1 MRIRCIQWT
10 TLFVCIMLMASTLAG
25 CFGGHDQDS
34 DNSFGKNGK
43 PYAGTSITAYMGV
56 SPAAD
61 VIRSMLP
68 EFESQTG
75 LKVNLQILANEQLSQ
90 KLSVQLTAGSSN
102 PDVFMIRPLEEV
114 KLFHKNGWVQPLDE
128 YVRRNPDYDFDDF
141 SKSAIESTTAD
152 GKLISVPLSTEQ
164 QILYY
169 RKDLLEQAGI
179 PVPKTLD
186 ELEEAVKKLHDP
198 DNGVYGFV
206 ARGQR
211 NALVTQLSSFL
222 YSEGADFQKDGKATI
237 NTPEAIKGI
246 SRYANLLK
254 NYGPPGVL
262 NMAWPQA
269 MGVFAQGKAAFF
281 TDASAIYSS
290 MLDPG
295 TSKIVNKVG
304 FAMFPAGQAGAKP
317 FNITAWGMAMNSA
330 SANKEAAWTFIEWA
344 TGKDLVLKSQQ
355 RGNPG
360 ARNSVWNDPQGV
372 SGFPEEYIP
381 VISESIQV
389 GVGHDRPQVISVSEA
404 RDIIGDI
411 VIKGLLGEDIK
422 DAADKAN
429 QAYQAIIDREKA
441 K

>member
-1 MRIRCIQWT
+1 MRTRLIQWT
-10 TLFVCIMLMASTLAG
+10 TLFAGIMLMASALAG
-25 CFGGHDQDS
+25 CFGGNDQDS
-34 DNSFGKNGK
+34 VNSFDNDGK
-43 PYAGTSITAYMGV
+43 PYTGVSITAYMGI

-61 VIRSMLP
+61 VIKSLLP

-75 LKVNLQILANEQLSQ
+75 LKVDLQILTNEQLSQ
-90 KLSVQLTAGSSN
+90 KLSVQLTAGSSS

-114 KLFHKNGWVQPLDE
+114 KLFHKNGWVHPLDE
-128 YVRRNPDYDFDDF
+128 YVRRDPDYDFDDF
-141 SKSAIESTTAD
+141 SKSAIESTTAE

-179 PVPKTLD
+179 SVPRTLD

-198 DNGVYGFV
+198 DHGIYGFV

-222 YSEGADFQKDGKATI
+222 YSEGGDFQKGDKATI

-246 SRYANLLK
+246 SRYADLLRI
-254 NYGPPGVL
+254 YGPPGVL

-269 MGVFAQGKAAFF
+269 AGVFAQGKAAFY

-290 MLDPG
+290 MLDPT

-317 FNITAWGMAMNSA
+317 FNITAWGLAMNSA
-330 SANKEAAWTFIEWA
+330 SGNKEAAWTFIQWA
-344 TGKDLVLKSQQ
+344 TSKDLVLKSQQ
-355 RGNPG
+355 KGNPG
-360 ARNSVWNDPQGV
+360 ARNSVWNDPQGF
-372 SGFPEEYIP
+372 SGFPKEYIP
-381 VISESIQV
+381 VVSESIKI

-404 RDIIGDI
+404 RDIIGNI

-422 DAADKAN
+422 EAADKAN
-429 QAYQAIIDREKA
+429 QDYQAIIDREKA